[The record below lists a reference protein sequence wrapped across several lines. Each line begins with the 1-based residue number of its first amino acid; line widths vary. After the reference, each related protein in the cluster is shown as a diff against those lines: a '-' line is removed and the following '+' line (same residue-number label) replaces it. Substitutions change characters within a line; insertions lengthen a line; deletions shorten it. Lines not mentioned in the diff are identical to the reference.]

1 MSEASAKD
9 TENAVLPNPEAASPA
24 TSPVVDE
31 EKSHKLNSTSRGER
45 SPSSRLPE
53 SLPVFGADGTVLE
66 PEGKALES
74 AKAPQELA
82 VIHDPHQYGEKDTPP
97 IVDEKGST
105 ETEATQIRQDGGD
118 TGGETTEESG
128 EEDGTVYPGG
138 GQLALLTFGLC
149 IATFTMALDNT
160 IIGNS

>member
-31 EKSHKLNSTSRGER
+31 EKSHKLNSTSRSER

-53 SLPVFGADGTVLE
+53 PLPVFGADGTVLE

-74 AKAPQELA
+74 AKAPQEPA
-82 VIHDPHQYGEKDTPP
+82 VIHDPHQYGEKDTP

-128 EEDGTVYPGG
+128 EEEDDTVYPGG